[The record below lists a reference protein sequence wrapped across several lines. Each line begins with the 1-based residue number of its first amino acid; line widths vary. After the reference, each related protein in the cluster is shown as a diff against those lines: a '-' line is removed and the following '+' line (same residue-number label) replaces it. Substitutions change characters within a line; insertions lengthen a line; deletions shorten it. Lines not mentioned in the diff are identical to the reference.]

1 MLLPPVQHLGEPIK
15 KGLLSFQNPF
25 TCGLYGKPTST
36 IDFRNLDHAA
46 GARRPL
52 HLTVIANQFVR
63 VAIALKGPGSYNLAA
78 CLLHHAEFVKTPLRG
93 KARFLLKFAFRRFER
108 NLALRIFAF
117 ADGPGTQIFL
127 RPKGAARMHQEHF
140 HLAVASSIHQQTRAA
155 FWHVIIRSAKL
166 KADRCRWLAARAQ
179 SSRPGLPP

>member
-1 MLLPPVQHLGEPIK
+1 MK
-15 KGLLSFQNPF
+15 KRLLSFQNPF
-25 TCGLYGKPTST
+25 ACGLYGKPASA
-36 IDFRNLDHAA
+36 IDLRNFDPAA
-46 GARRPL
+46 RARRPL
-52 HLTVIANQFVR
+52 HLTVIADQFAR
-63 VAIALKGPGSYNLAA
+63 VAIALESPGGYDLAA

-108 NLALRIFAF
+108 KLVLCIFAF

-166 KADRCRWLAARAQ
+166 KADRW
-179 SSRPGLPP
+179 